1 MFVVRFLTKT
11 RCIERLQARGKLH
24 ELASNHTASRVIQ
37 FCAKYGGPEERKA
50 IVEEIR
56 ANIVDM
62 SKSKYG
68 RHLVKKLIA
77 VATKEEVPGALTKR
91 GCVDVG
97 FLDLW
102 LVTRD

>member
-1 MFVVRFLTKT
+1 M
-11 RCIERLQARGKLH
+11 
-24 ELASNHTASRVIQ
+24 IQ

-77 VATKEEVPGALTKR
+77 VATKEEVPGALNAVSWAA
-91 GCVDVG
+91 GPVVG
-97 FLDLW
+97 HAF
-102 LVTRD
+102 TRDSSCNNTHTHMHPCTNA